1 MACCTQRYAV
11 DGREMGD
18 IPDADNF
25 LCPNNFVLNIWKH
38 YKQEWII
45 GVFKA
50 EQGTVPMATKMYIV
64 NFTMC
69 VEEWGMTATLL

>member
-1 MACCTQRYAV
+1 MCLPYCCIEVAEFLKIMACWTQRYTV

-25 LCPNNFVLNIWKH
+25 LCPKSFVLNIWKH

-50 EQGTVPMATKMYIV
+50 EQGTVPMATKM
-64 NFTMC
+64 
-69 VEEWGMTATLL
+69 